1 MSIERGRGEMLAEP
15 GKYCSSIGVGW
26 HGLVNAI
33 VAKLPEGT
41 QVFQVK
47 EKFGKLRFYYDLPP
61 EYDSSTAEDDLYDKM
76 DSVYKFVY
84 AMEVAS
90 GYICEACGHAGEL
103 RDDLGW
109 MLTLCD
115 ACHLKKKG
123 DKR

>member
-1 MSIERGRGEMLAEP
+1 MLAEP

-61 EYDSSTAEDDLYDKM
+61 EYDSSTSGDDLYDEM
-76 DSVYKFVY
+76 ESIYRFVR
-84 AMEVAS
+84 AMEDVS
-90 GYICEACGHAGEL
+90 GYVCEKCGHAGEL
-103 RDDLGW
+103 REDLGW
-109 MLTLCD
+109 LLTLCD
-115 ACHLKKKG
+115 TCYNYRKETSDGKG
-123 DKR
+123 A